1 MATKISISMNE
12 QLLER
17 ADKYCDDTFQTRSGL
32 ISLALKQYLDGQLA
46 IAQMGKMSDMIND
59 LKELAAIAQQQPPQQ
74 PPRQLVPENG
84 K

>member
-1 MATKISISMNE
+1 MAAKLSISMND

-17 ADKYCDDTFQTRSGL
+17 ADKYCEDTFQSRSGL

-46 IAQMGKMSDMIND
+46 IAQMGKMSEMLND
-59 LKELAAIAQQQPPQQ
+59 LKEIAAIAQQQPPQQ
-74 PPRQLVPENG
+74 PSRRLVPDNE

>member
-12 QLLER
+12 QLLAR
-17 ADKYCDDTFQTRSGL
+17 ADKYCEDTFQTRSGL

-46 IAQMGKMSDMIND
+46 LDQIGKMSDMVNE
-59 LKELAAIAQQQPPQQ
+59 LKEIAAIAQQQPPQQ
-74 PPRQLVPENG
+74 PSRRLVPDNG

>member
-1 MATKISISMNE
+1 MND

-17 ADKYCDDTFQTRSGL
+17 ADKYCEDTFQSRSGL

-46 IAQMGKMSDMIND
+46 IAQFGQMSDMIND

-74 PPRQLVPENG
+74 PSRRLVPENG